1 MDNASFLPQ
10 WLAKD
15 DPANPFNVEGFDC
28 LAFVRSMR
36 AVTQDPKIAESFL
49 TLRQTIGREYTG
61 KLPEDAVELACDLRY
76 EYAGEVA
83 EGILCK
89 SSQMEEKWD
98 IYLYG
103 DRIYFCRSWTGALV
117 FVAEFSATGSEIVIS
132 RIWAARELT
141 GTDSTLV
148 VQQADYLIKS
158 HVMRR
163 AVPHPLPE
171 NLPREPETVGAYSFS
186 QYGSVCCF
194 ATYEDTTRA
203 GLKRAGR

>member
-1 MDNASFLPQ
+1 MDNTSLLPR

-15 DPANPFNVEGFDC
+15 DAANPFNVEGFDC
-28 LAFVRSMR
+28 LAFVCSMR
-36 AVTQDPKIAESFL
+36 AVTNDQKIAESFL
-49 TLRQTIGREYTG
+49 SLRRTIGAEYKG
-61 KLPEDAVELACDLRY
+61 KLPEEAIESACDLRY

-83 EGILCK
+83 EGMLYK

-103 DRIYFCRSWTGALV
+103 DKIYFCRSWTGDLV
-117 FVAEFSATGSEIVIS
+117 LVAEFSTTGSEIVIS
-132 RIWAARELT
+132 KVWASKEVAESDEGLAR
-141 GTDSTLV
+141 
-148 VQQADYLIKS
+148 QQVDYLIKS

-186 QYGSVCCF
+186 QYGNVCCF

-203 GLKRAGR
+203 ELKTARH